1 MGLPRGRCD
10 GHSPRRLE
18 PFGTARR
25 VPDSSHVRLRLH
37 RPPSG
42 LAPADSCRLRFVTL
56 LPRPRLREIC
66 PRCEKMI
73 AGPSRFFVDFSI
85 ETRRNRPLDG
95 HELLGGERGI
105 HRYAVSFFPRIR
117 GLKILSHRP
126 GLESE
131 SHLHGISTPKNCGD
145 RSTVASAPGPFVS
158 SAVHNRSRR
167 TGDTERNG
175 VTRGCRQRRPD
186 PGSHSRRRCLTEP
199 LVTFHP
205 PPPDTFVRFLD
216 DPPLVGQHRPAE
228 DSYRSPRIDP
238 REFS

>member
-1 MGLPRGRCD
+1 MTIPAPSEKWPPDQHASRNSLKGF
-10 GHSPRRLE
+10 RRNWVYL
-18 PFGTARR
+18 GVA
-25 VPDSSHVRLRLH
+25 
-37 RPPSG
+37 
-42 LAPADSCRLRFVTL
+42 AMVTL
-56 LPRPRLREIC
+56 LVV
-66 PRCEKMI
+66 
-73 AGPSRFFVDFSI
+73 S
-85 ETRRNRPLDG
+85 T
-95 HELLGGERGI
+95 LLGPPASSRL
-105 HRYAVSFFPRIR
+105 P
-117 GLKILSHRP
+117 P
-126 GLESE
+126 
-131 SHLHGISTPKNCGD
+131 
-145 RSTVASAPGPFVS
+145 TVASAPGPFVS

-199 LVTFHP
+199 LVTFQP